1 MYFIRNASSAA
12 LEFIRSSHD
21 VRCSRIMEANMA
33 IAVLL
38 VAVFALLVG
47 MRLSALVGRDGTV
60 HYAVPGAR
68 RVSVYR
74 KLRER
79 KLGMHG

>member
-1 MYFIRNASSAA
+1 
-12 LEFIRSSHD
+12 
-21 VRCSRIMEANMA
+21 MA